1 MLKNISMKKEE
12 EEVQRKKLNRLDPH
26 INRGFELML
35 RTHHR
40 REKST
45 EPKVFQIRFGKVL
58 SLFRREIHLS
68 FDFHLDIKKR

>member
-1 MLKNISMKKEE
+1 MLKNISMKKE

-40 REKST
+40 REKSS
-45 EPKVFQIRFGKVL
+45 EPKSFHICFGKML
-58 SLFRREIHLS
+58 SLFRREIHLN
-68 FDFHLDIKKR
+68 FEFHLDIKKR

>member
-1 MLKNISMKKEE
+1 MKKEE
-12 EEVQRKKLNRLDPH
+12 DEVQRKKLNRLDPH

-45 EPKVFQIRFGKVL
+45 KPKAFHIRFGKML
-58 SLFRREIHLS
+58 SLFRREIHLD
-68 FDFHLDIKKR
+68 FEFHLDIKKR